1 MAGGE
6 QPRCWTCERTEQD
19 AVLEE
24 AILLERRL
32 RQGMSWD
39 LALES
44 IGWSGT
50 QEDLGQLA
58 DLVGVVRTMRG

>member
-1 MAGGE
+1 M
-6 QPRCWTCERTEQD
+6 
-19 AVLEE
+19 LEE

-39 LALES
+39 LALDS